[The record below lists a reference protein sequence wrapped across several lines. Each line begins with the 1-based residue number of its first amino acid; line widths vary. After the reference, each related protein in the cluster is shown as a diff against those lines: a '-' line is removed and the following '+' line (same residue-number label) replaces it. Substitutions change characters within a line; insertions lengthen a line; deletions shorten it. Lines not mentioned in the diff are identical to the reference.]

1 VDDHC
6 AECGYDGRDFTVR
19 QVAAALAALPA
30 DIETLVRSAADAAL
44 RTRPAPT
51 TWCALEYLGHLRDL
65 MAFHRY
71 VIERA
76 IAEDAPTLELVDP
89 DEFVTD
95 AGYRDADVDA
105 LLAQFARRVARLV
118 TFVEG
123 MDQGA
128 LIRTVRFGDDS
139 LDVRLVMLSALHEGV
154 HHQGDIEAVL
164 ADTTSLQERNE
175 TRVNQRCVEPAST
188 GNDTDVT

>member
-1 VDDHC
+1 MDDHC
-6 AECGYDGRDFTVR
+6 AECGYDGRSLTVQ
-19 QVAAALAALPA
+19 QVATALTALPT
-30 DIETLVRSAADAAL
+30 DIEALVRSAADAAL

-51 TWCALEYLGHLRDL
+51 TWSALEYLGHLRDL

-76 IAEDAPTLELVDP
+76 LAEDAPTLELVDP

-95 AGYRDADVDA
+95 AGYRDADADE

-128 LIRTVRFGDDS
+128 FTRTFRFGDES
-139 LDVRLVMLSALHEGV
+139 LDLRLVVLSALHEGV
-154 HHQGDIEAVL
+154 HHRGDIETVL
-164 ADTTSLQERNE
+164 ADATSR
-175 TRVNQRCVEPAST
+175 
-188 GNDTDVT
+188 